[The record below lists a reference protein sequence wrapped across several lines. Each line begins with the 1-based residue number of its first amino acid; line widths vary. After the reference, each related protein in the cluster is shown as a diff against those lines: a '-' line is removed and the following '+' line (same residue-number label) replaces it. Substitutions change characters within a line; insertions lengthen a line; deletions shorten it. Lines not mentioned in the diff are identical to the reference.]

1 MGTKTINYPPNK
13 INADVFC
20 PKNLK
25 TNYSFLNKL
34 GMVADGR
41 RHSNF
46 KNYRKILGANTLAIM
61 HIIYTGSHFI
71 TCFWVESCINI
82 RVHTLEILFIFFTA
96 P

>member
-1 MGTKTINYPPNK
+1 
-13 INADVFC
+13 
-20 PKNLK
+20 
-25 TNYSFLNKL
+25 
-34 GMVADGR
+34 MVADGR

-71 TCFWVESCINI
+71 TCFWVESCVNI

-96 P
+96 PPKKMPKKSPKHRIHFNFSLNFYTNLLDNF